1 MFIVRRRWT
10 RRGLRMVLA
19 GLALGTGWFLYQTRS
34 AAIIEFYALITR
46 PFQSDSALVQQQQL
60 TNARVQELQERVK
73 ELEQQNQQ
81 LKSLLGYFEDQPQ
94 PAITAP
100 VIGRSSDDWWQ
111 QVILGRGSRDGVEK
125 GAAVTG
131 IGGLVGRISEVTP
144 HTSRVLLISN
154 PTSRVG
160 ATITRS
166 RSMGLIQGQ
175 GSKIAVMQFFEKVPD
190 VRPGDTV
197 TTSSVSRLF
206 PSGLPIGRVKSVNL
220 EARGPAPEAQIE
232 LIAPIN
238 NLEWV
243 IIHPLKRQDELNERD

>member
-10 RRGLRMVLA
+10 RRGLRLVLA
-19 GLALGTGWFLYQTRS
+19 GLALGSGWFLYQTHGT
-34 AAIIEFYALITR
+34 AILELYALVTR
-46 PFQSDSALVQQQQL
+46 PFQTDSADIKQQQI
-60 TNARVQELQERVK
+60 TNARISELEERVK
-73 ELEQQNQQ
+73 ELQQQNQQ
-81 LKSLLGYFEDQPQ
+81 LKNLLGYFQAQPQ

-111 QVILGRGSRDGVEK
+111 QLILGRGSRDGIEK

-144 HTSRVLLISN
+144 HTSRVLLLSN

-160 ATITRS
+160 ATISRS

-175 GSKIAVMQFFEKVPD
+175 NSKFAVMQFFEKVPD

-206 PSGLPIGRVKSVNL
+206 PAGLPIGRVKSVNI
-220 EARGPAPEAQIE
+220 ESRGPAPEATIE

-243 IIHPLKRQDELNERD
+243 IVHPLKHHEEFN

>member
-19 GLALGTGWFLYQTRS
+19 GLALGSGWFFYQTHS
-34 AAIIEFYALITR
+34 AAILELYAVVTR
-46 PFQSDSALVQQQQL
+46 PFQTDSAQIKQQQL
-60 TNARVQELQERVK
+60 TDARVSELQERVK

-81 LKSLLGYFEDQPQ
+81 LKALLGYFEAQPK

-111 QVILGRGSRDGVEK
+111 QLILGRGSRDGIET

-160 ATITRS
+160 VTISRS
-166 RSMGLIQGQ
+166 RSMGLIEGQ
-175 GSKIAVMQFFEKVPD
+175 GSKIAVMRFFEKVPD

-206 PSGLPIGRVKSVNL
+206 PAGLPIGRVQSVNL
-220 EARGPAPEAQIE
+220 ESRGPAPEAKIE

-243 IIHPLKRQDELNERD
+243 IVHPLKSHEEFN